1 MPILFSKVSIR
12 ASTFASN
19 LCKMG
24 LPEAGSL
31 EVDEKFAKYD
41 KKIDAVRKKAT
52 ARLDNRMSGSSDP
65 DSSVTTLRG

>member
-1 MPILFSKVSIR
+1 MTAR
-12 ASTFASN
+12 STDS
-19 LCKMG
+19 
-24 LPEAGSL
+24 GSGT

>member
-19 LCKMG
+19 LWKLMT
-24 LPEAGSL
+24 ARST

-41 KKIDAVRKKAT
+41 KKIDAVRKNTT
-52 ARLDNRMSGSSDP
+52 ARLDNSMSRSSDP